1 MWPIVRDA
9 LAGASPAVR
18 RQIRLVVLFW
28 LALVALQA
36 WDSRNATGAAGVA
49 EFLGAVLGASGVA
62 LLGAAHTLQR
72 TLDEASHAARHVE
85 PVSRAAR
92 HLENDAPAMRQVLIA
107 LPGLGFAA
115 GTALG
120 AAIALMVLRIVLGVE
135 LLLAAVALLAYAVM
149 LMFAGR
155 TVSDSARTLFQYAAA
170 QASIAADARAQAAA
184 AQVAALQ
191 ARMNPH
197 FLFNALNTVAA
208 VVRTNPP
215 AAERLVENLADVL
228 RTTMRRSS
236 ERMSTVG
243 DEVAYVRDCLALEQE
258 RLGDRLRVDWRIG
271 EGVATLPL
279 PPLLLQPIVENALK
293 HGIGS
298 MAEGGTLC
306 IAASATPDGITIAVE
321 DDGPGFPAAVVE
333 RTGLGNLRERL
344 ATLYQDR
351 AALRIESSPSGGA
364 RVSLSIPRP

>member
-9 LAGASPAVR
+9 FADASPAVR
-18 RQIRLVVLFW
+18 RQIAVVVLFW
-28 LALVALQA
+28 LALVGLQA
-36 WDSRNATGAAGVA
+36 WDSRNASGVAGVA
-49 EFLGAVLGASGVA
+49 EFCSAVLGASGVA

-72 TLDEASHAARHVE
+72 TLDDASRVARHERAE
-85 PVSRAAR
+85 PG
-92 HLENDAPAMRQVLIA
+92 LRQVLIA

-115 GTALG
+115 GVSLG
-120 AAIALMVLRIVLGVE
+120 AAAALMALRIFLGVE
-135 LLLAAVALLAYAVM
+135 LLLAIVALTAYAAM
-149 LMFAGR
+149 LVFAGR
-155 TVSDSARTLFQYAAA
+155 TVNDSARTLFQFAAA
-170 QASIAADARAQAAA
+170 QASMAAEARGQAAA
-184 AQVAALQ
+184 AHVAALQ

-228 RTTMRRSS
+228 RTTMRRSG

-243 DEVAYVRDCLALEQE
+243 DEVEYVRDCLALEQE
-258 RLGDRLRVDWRIG
+258 RLGDRLRVEWIVEDA
-271 EGVATLPL
+271 VLALPM
-279 PPLLLQPIVENALK
+279 PPLLLQPLVENALK

-298 MAEGGTLC
+298 MAEGGTIR
-306 IAASATPDGITIAVE
+306 IAASAAHDRVTVAVE
-321 DDGPGFPAAVVE
+321 DNGPGFPAAIVE

-351 AALRIESSPSGGA
+351 AALRIDSTPAGGA

>member
-9 LAGASPAVR
+9 FASASPAVR
-18 RQIRLVVLFW
+18 GQIRRVVLFW
-28 LALVALQA
+28 LAIVALQA

-49 EFLGAVLGASGVA
+49 EFFSAVLGVSGVA

-72 TLDEASHAARHVE
+72 TLDEASRRVQPA
-85 PVSRAAR
+85 SRAAR
-92 HLENDAPAMRQVLIA
+92 QGKNDEPGLRQVLIA

-115 GTALG
+115 GAALG
-120 AAIALMVLRIVLGVE
+120 AAIALMVLRIVLGVD
-135 LLLAAVALLAYAVM
+135 LLLAGVALLAYALM

-155 TVSDSARTLFQYAAA
+155 TVNDSARTLFQYAAA
-170 QASIAADARAQAAA
+170 QASIAADARSQAAA

-228 RTTMRRSS
+228 RTTMRRSG
-236 ERMSTVG
+236 EPTSTVG
-243 DEVAYVRDCLALEQE
+243 EEVEYVRDCLALEQE
-258 RLGDRLRVDWRIG
+258 RLGDRLRVDWRLG
-271 EGVATLPL
+271 DGVAALPL
-279 PPLLLQPIVENALK
+279 PPLLLQPLVENALK

-298 MAEGGTLC
+298 MAEGGTVR
-306 IAASATPDGITIAVE
+306 IAASATPDRLTIAVE

-351 AALRIESSPSGGA
+351 AALQIESTSSGGA